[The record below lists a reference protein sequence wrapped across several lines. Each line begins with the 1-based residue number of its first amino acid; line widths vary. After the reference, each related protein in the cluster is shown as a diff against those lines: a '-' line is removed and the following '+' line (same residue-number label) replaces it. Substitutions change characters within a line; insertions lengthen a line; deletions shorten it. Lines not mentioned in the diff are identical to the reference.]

1 MLRMLEKL
9 LSFTALPNLHPAVVH
24 FPIALLTVA
33 VAFDAACLVLRRQ
46 AWLDRC
52 AAALYALGALGA
64 WAAYLAGDEAAEGLG
79 IVPAAVGRLI
89 DEHEEWALRTL
100 ITFAIVAAARLL
112 ITWRERHQGEIG
124 WVPARAAVWVAA
136 LVGMWMLVQ
145 TAEHGGALVYRNG
158 VAVSSAPAGAPAAA
172 ARPAAEP
179 VN

>member
-1 MLRMLEKL
+1 MFSMLEKL
-9 LSFTALPNLHPAVVH
+9 LSSTALPNLHPAVVH

-33 VAFDAACLVLRRQ
+33 IAFDVACLVLRRE
-46 AWLDRC
+46 WLDRS

-79 IVPAAVGRLI
+79 NVPAAVGRLI

-112 ITWRERHQGEIG
+112 ITWRERRQQQIG
-124 WVPARAAVWVAA
+124 LIPARAAIVVAA
-136 LVGMWMLVQ
+136 LGGLWMLVQ
-145 TAEHGGALVYRNG
+145 TAERGGALVYRNG

-172 ARPAAEP
+172 APPAAKP
-179 VN
+179 LN

>member
-1 MLRMLEKL
+1 MLRMMEKL

-33 VAFDAACLVLRRQ
+33 VAFDVACLVLRRE
-46 AWLDRC
+46 WLDRS

-79 IVPAAVGRLI
+79 NVPVAVGRLI
-89 DEHEEWALRTL
+89 DEHEEWALRTV

-112 ITWRERHQGEIG
+112 IAWRERRQQQIG
-124 WVPARAAVWVAA
+124 WIPARAAIGGVA
-136 LVGMWMLVQ
+136 LVGLWMLVQ

-158 VAVSSAPAGAPAAA
+158 VAVSTAPAGAPSPGAAA
-172 ARPAAEP
+172 GSDD
-179 VN
+179 